1 MNEIAVE
8 PAEQPAQ
15 VGFGIL
21 MSLLAIGLTFNIIRG
36 FSSVVALNAGPG
48 APQVDKVEAAI
59 NIGVG
64 LLALIALVLLL
75 RRRRA
80 FVRAMTLYL
89 VVNIVLSLVLYVLVL
104 TSDVVVTNPGLV
116 HLATF
121 GQLVIAGLWLTYL
134 WKSAHV
140 RKVCVN

>member
-8 PAEQPAQ
+8 SAEQPAQ

-21 MSLLAIGLTFNIIRG
+21 LSLLAIGLTFNIIRAFG
-36 FSSVVALNAGPG
+36 SVVALNMGPG
-48 APQVDKVEAAI
+48 APQADRVEAAI
-59 NIGVG
+59 NIGNG
-64 LLALIALVLLL
+64 LLSLVALVLLL
-75 RRRRA
+75 RRKRA
-80 FVRAMTLYL
+80 FVPAMTVML
-89 VVNIVLSLVLYVLVL
+89 VLNIVLSLVLYVVVL
-104 TSDVVVTNPGLV
+104 TSEVAMPNPGLL

-121 GQLVIAGLWLTYL
+121 GPMVFAGLWLAYL